1 MVENK
6 ILYTKPSI
14 TDLETEYAADA
25 AKNGWGD
32 DCYKYINQFES
43 LFKEHL
49 GVKHAI
55 ATSSCTGAIHIGLS
69 SLGIGYGDE
78 VIVAD
83 INWIASVSPIVHVG
97 AKPIFVDV
105 DINSWC

>member
-14 TDLETEYAADA
+14 TNLETEYAADA

-32 DCYKYINQFES
+32 DCYKYIHQFEN

-49 GVKHAI
+49 GVEHAI

-69 SLGIGYGDE
+69 SLGIGAGDE

-97 AKPIFVDV
+97 AKPILSL
-105 DINSWC
+105 IHI

>member
-14 TDLETEYAADA
+14 TDLETEYAAAA

-43 LFKEHL
+43 LFKACKNGDL
-49 GVKHAI
+49 SVVKACI
-55 ATSSCTGAIHIGLS
+55 K
-69 SLGIGYGDE
+69 
-78 VIVAD
+78 
-83 INWIASVSPIVHVG
+83 
-97 AKPIFVDV
+97 KPI
-105 DINSWC
+105 

>member
-14 TDLETEYAADA
+14 TDLETEYASDA

-43 LFKEHL
+43 LFKKHL

-55 ATSSCTGAIHIGLS
+55 AT
-69 SLGIGYGDE
+69 
-78 VIVAD
+78 
-83 INWIASVSPIVHVG
+83 
-97 AKPIFVDV
+97 
-105 DINSWC
+105 